1 MLQSFRNQILLIVC
15 LPIFV
20 LLCLGAWVLTQQY
33 RAYTTYSVLITLTKR
48 SVLAYDLVHELQK
61 ERGKTVGLVSSGMA
75 AEARKRVD
83 AQHTT
88 TDSAL
93 TAYLD
98 FAKNNSASAYVPI
111 IQTTLAEIDTG
122 LAKIAEFRNDLDR
135 RTVTQKQTVT
145 FYTTRIKELIHLI
158 AKVNEESPS
167 VKLNHQLQPF
177 LALVNTMENAGLER
191 AIGAALLN
199 RMNAGE
205 FDYALQRNYL
215 LKLGGELLALEEF
228 EELAV
233 PEQLEQFGRVVS
245 GADVDKVHEWR
256 PILENLALT
265 RDTKGLAGGTWFEA
279 ATSRINKIKTV
290 ADSIAEEALVISTN
304 ERQANLTALMVT
316 ASIVL
321 IASLAAIAIAFWRG
335 SLLAGRVVAIG
346 KAMRILA
353 DGNTDIALSD
363 KEPARELTDMS
374 ASVTVF
380 RENAIARAELEARTQ
395 EDEAKRQERQAR
407 IEALIATFRN
417 EVQSLLKAVGANTDK
432 LNDTA
437 QVLTRIAEDTSD
449 RTNAASGASDE
460 AAGNV
465 QTVAA
470 AAEELSASIS
480 EISSQVTRTT
490 SIVEKASG
498 LADNTNAKIGGLA
511 EAATK
516 IGDVINL
523 IQDIAEQTNLL
534 ALNATIEAA
543 RAGEMGKGFAVVAAE
558 VKTLA
563 NQTGKATEE
572 ISSQISNIQASTAEA
587 VEAIGEI
594 AKTMVEVT
602 EYTSSI
608 ASAVEEQGSATQEIS
623 GSVGQ
628 AAEGTQ
634 HVAQNMT
641 GVRSAVDE
649 TTQSAGQVLDASQEV
664 ADQSSR
670 LRLSVD
676 QFLKDVSAA

>member
-1 MLQSFRNQILLIVC
+1 MPL
-15 LPIFV
+15 FV
-20 LLCLGAWVLTQQY
+20 LLCLGAWVVTQQY
-33 RAYTTYSVLITLTKR
+33 RGYTTYSVLITLTQR

-61 ERGKTVGLVSSGMA
+61 ERGKTVGLVSSGMGE
-75 AEARKRVD
+75 EARKRVD
-83 AQHTT
+83 AQHAA
-88 TDSAL
+88 TDGAL
-93 TAYLD
+93 KAYLD
-98 FAKNNSASAYVPI
+98 FAKSNSSAGYVPI
-111 IQTTLAEIDTG
+111 IQKTLADIDAG
-122 LAKIAEFRNDLDR
+122 LSKITEFRTDLDR
-135 RTVTQKQTVT
+135 KTVTQKQTVT
-145 FYTTRIKELIHLI
+145 FYTNRIKELIHLI

-167 VKLNHQLQPF
+167 VKLNHELQPF

-228 EELAV
+228 GELAV
-233 PEQLEQFGRVVS
+233 PEQLERFDRVVS
-245 GADVDKVHEWR
+245 GEDVDKVHEWR

-265 RDTKGLAGGTWFEA
+265 RDTKGLAGSTWFEA
-279 ATSRINKIKTV
+279 ATGRINKIKVV
-290 ADSIAEEALVISTN
+290 ADSIGDNALVIATS
-304 ERQANLTALMVT
+304 ERQANLIALVVT
-316 ASIVL
+316 AALVL
-321 IASLAAIAIAFWRG
+321 VSSLIAIAIAFWRG

-346 KAMRILA
+346 KAMRTLA
-353 DGNTDIALSD
+353 DGNTDISLSD
-363 KEPARELTDMS
+363 KEPARELTEMS

-380 RENAIARAELEARTQ
+380 RENAIARSELEARSQ

-417 EVQSLLKAVGANTDK
+417 DVQSLLEAVGANTDK

-437 QVLTRIAEDTSD
+437 QVLTRIAEDTSE

-572 ISSQISNIQASTAEA
+572 ISSQIGNIQASTGEA

-634 HVAQNMT
+634 HVAQNMA